1 MQSPMNRSG
10 VYYPE
15 LDSLRFLA
23 FLLVLVHHV
32 PFAKSVP
39 AWVVLHD
46 YGWMGVDLFLC
57 LSAYLFAKLLFV
69 EYQERGDI
77 HIRYFYLRRLLRIWP
92 LYFFFIGIMLAFSA
106 WMNGWQAH
114 TSLRSVGLLTFTD
127 NLFTLAYQSYNKIPY
142 SDHLWTISY
151 EEQFYLII
159 PWALRIL
166 YRLRAITVASILGGM
181 LLLGLGFRA
190 MFIHYEMGYLGIW
203 VLPLTH
209 FEPILGGLAIGLFDK
224 YLNKTPGW
232 LYLAAGII
240 ALGLVTTLPNLHVV
254 QWPLMYTYL
263 LVGIGVSCLLLAA
276 VGGRLG
282 PISHLIKIPT
292 LRYLGKISYGLYVYH
307 LVGRAL
313 AINIVNVF
321 VTPARALFYPIMI
334 LVTTLVVTVL
344 ISILSYEILEK
355 TFLKMKERFTL
366 IYSRPV

>member
-1 MQSPMNRSG
+1 MNKSS

-23 FLLVLVHHV
+23 FLLVLIHHV
-32 PFAKSVP
+32 PFAKSVRT
-39 AWVVLHD
+39 WEVLHD

-77 HIRYFYLRRLLRIWP
+77 HVRYFYLRRLLRIWP
-92 LYFFFIGIMLAFSA
+92 LYFFFIGMMLVFSA
-106 WMNGWQAH
+106 WTNGWQAH
-114 TSLRSVGLLTFTD
+114 TSLRSLGLLTFTD

-166 YRLRAITVASILGGM
+166 YRFKAATVAFILGGI

-190 MFIHYEMGYLGIW
+190 IFIHYEMGYLGIW

-209 FEPILGGLAIGLFDK
+209 FESIIGGLAIGLFDR
-224 YLNKTPGW
+224 YLSKTSSW
-232 LYLAAGII
+232 IYLIAGLV
-240 ALGLVTTLPNLHVV
+240 ALGLVTTLPNLHIV
-254 QWPLMYTYL
+254 QWQLMYTYL
-263 LVGIGVSCLLLAA
+263 LVGAGVSCLILAA
-276 VGGRLG
+276 LGGGLG
-282 PISHLIKIPT
+282 PISRLLTNPM

-321 VTPARALFYPIMI
+321 VTPERALVYPIVVLI
-334 LVTTLVVTVL
+334 VTLLVTVL
-344 ISILSYEILEK
+344 ISMLSYEILEK
-355 TFLKMKERFTL
+355 AFLKMKERFTL
-366 IYSRPV
+366 VYSRPA